1 MAPVDASEARGD
13 MTTELL
19 EQAQSLQERT
29 VALRR
34 EIHQHPELGLH
45 LPRTQKAVLDSLQ
58 GLDLDIQ
65 LSKNTSGIVA
75 TLHGANPGP
84 AVLLRGDMDALPMP
98 EETGLPFASVEQGC
112 MHACGHDAHTAMRA
126 SAAHLL

>member
-1 MAPVDASEARGD
+1 

-19 EQAQSLQERT
+19 AQAQSLQDRT

-45 LPRTQKAVLDSLQ
+45 LPRTQQAVLDSLQ
-58 GLDLDIQ
+58 GLDLDIR
-65 LSKNTSGIVA
+65 LSKDTSGIVA
-75 TLHGANPGP
+75 TLHGAKPGP

-98 EETGLPFASVEQGC
+98 EETGLPFASAEQGC
-112 MHACGHDAHTAMRA
+112 IC
-126 SAAHLL
+126 LLYTSPSPRDRG

>member
-65 LSKNTSGIVA
+65 LSK
-75 TLHGANPGP
+75 
-84 AVLLRGDMDALPMP
+84 
-98 EETGLPFASVEQGC
+98 C
-112 MHACGHDAHTAMRA
+112 
-126 SAAHLL
+126 